1 MLGTL
6 DRTPPPFFRQG
17 YSALTKLVFF
27 SALSIFCMVAD
38 QRLAVVAPVRM
49 AIGTALAPVQHA
61 LLAPSRAWDTAAGY
75 WQGLTR
81 AVEGQQ
87 QAERDKVALAE
98 QATAAARLAQENARL
113 RALLAL
119 GPALQVR
126 TQAAEVLYE
135 AADPFS
141 RKVIVNRGTTQGVAV
156 GSPVINEQGVIG
168 QITRVYAYT
177 AEVTLVTDRDAAV
190 PVLNTRTQQRGAAFG
205 GLDKGTAMELRF
217 VLSSA
222 DLQVGDPMHTSGLDG
237 VYPSGLAV
245 GQVSSIERQ
254 GDGGFARVLLRP
266 AARLDG
272 LRHVLIV
279 EPVGA
284 QLPPRPVAGAP
295 NKLPAPAAA
304 GSAPAGASSP
314 AAKAASAPTAKAS
327 APVAR
332 ASAPA
337 ARATAASAPPERSP

>member
-17 YSALTKLVFF
+17 YSALSKLVFF

-38 QRLAVVAPVRM
+38 QRLAVVVPVRM
-49 AIGTALAPVQHA
+49 AIGTALAPVQHV

-87 QAERDKVALAE
+87 QAERGKVALAE
-98 QATAAARLAQENARL
+98 QAAAAARLAEENTRL

-237 VYPSGLAV
+237 VYPSGLPV
-245 GQVSSIERQ
+245 GQVASVERQ
-254 GDGGFARVLLRP
+254 GDGGFARVVLRP

-284 QLPPRPVAGAP
+284 QLPPRPVASDSTRPAAAAS
-295 NKLPAPAAA
+295 APAA
-304 GSAPAGASSP
+304 ASSP
-314 AAKAASAPTAKAS
+314 AAKAS
-327 APVAR
+327 APVAPGAPATR
-332 ASAPA
+332 SPSASAPLE
-337 ARATAASAPPERSP
+337 RAP